1 MVNKRPRA
9 VPFGRR
15 RRQQTDYRKR
25 LSLLKSRLPRV
36 VIRISNARVIMQI
49 VEFLPDGDKVLL
61 SVNSA
66 QLASFGWKH
75 GARNMP
81 AAYLTG
87 YLLGKRAKVEDCI
100 IDTGLMQPL
109 KGSVVYAAIKGA
121 VDAGLNVRVSE
132 EIFPSEDR
140 ALGAHIAQYAESLK
154 KDNEQAYNKVFSGVM
169 KNGGDPTQIK
179 ADAEAV
185 RSKLQ

>member
-1 MVNKRPRA
+1 MVSKKPRA
-9 VPFGRR
+9 IPFGRR

-36 VIRISNARVIMQI
+36 VIRVSNARVIMQV
-49 VEFLPDGDKVLL
+49 VEFLSDGDKVLL

-75 GARNMP
+75 GTRNMP

-87 YLLGKRAKVEDCI
+87 YLLGKRAKVADCI
-100 IDTGLMQPL
+100 IDTGLVQPL
-109 KGSVVYAAIKGA
+109 KGSVMYAAIKGA

-132 EIFPSEDR
+132 EIFPSEER
-140 ALGAHIAQYAESLK
+140 AFGSHIAKYAETLQ
-154 KDNEQAYNKVFSGVM
+154 KDNPDTYKRVFSGVI
-169 KNGGDPTQIK
+169 KNGGDPTKIA
-179 ADAEAV
+179 ADVEAV